1 MTRLG
6 PQKGP
11 ESGCCEDKSQ
21 AVQTQASRRSE
32 EEIQGTVRTKVKLGL
47 NATTTTKN
55 QVVVSTI
62 AGSSEDES
70 NAIVRTRNRP

>member
-1 MTRLG
+1 M
-6 PQKGP
+6 
-11 ESGCCEDKSQ
+11 
-21 AVQTQASRRSE
+21 
-32 EEIQGTVRTKVKLGL
+32 RTKVKSGF
-47 NATTTTKN
+47 NATTTTTKY

>member
-1 MTRLG
+1 M
-6 PQKGP
+6 
-11 ESGCCEDKSQ
+11 
-21 AVQTQASRRSE
+21 
-32 EEIQGTVRTKVKLGL
+32 RTKVKLGL